1 MEHHPYA
8 DAPVGHEHGD
18 PDVPYQGMDVA
29 TIHAAAQ
36 QLERLQ
42 NGQSNGLQ
50 NGQVDQ
56 HVMDQLMMLG
66 QNLGSGLFKP
76 EDYFANLQAMN
87 GAAQASG
94 DEEGTGV
101 AAGGAHGMDGLD
113 DLEGSPGPNSDKP
126 LTSKF
131 RGVCWNKK
139 NRRWQAA
146 INSSGK
152 YIYLGSYVQE
162 DEAAKSFD
170 RAAIRLRGQRAK
182 LNYHISTYQDE
193 FGQIIEDKKL
203 SEHLTNILGKEAA
216 AAKAGKASKSN
227 NNRDSSAEVPDLQ
240 SMFGMQQQVHQQ
252 QQAGGTNSVGG
263 GGGGGTGNG
272 GGGSAGGSGFE
283 ASQHL
288 LASFQQNL
296 GALMPPPN
304 PPTTRSPHYPYNGG
318 QRHNYG
324 VLDVPEGCSLT
335 AHIPGDEEV
344 FAVLYTGPMFV
355 PDSLGAAVWDGH
367 GAIDLGVFDTDR
379 DARQAAG
386 TVLRLVMYHR
396 HPLAGATGGG
406 AGSGA
411 CNQGEPQLH
420 HHHQYRA
427 AAADGEEGEGGDP
440 AFTAAAAAAAAAAS
454 NGEAHEA
461 GHEDDGSGAQGG
473 AESEQAQYNALFQW
487 LAQYHQVTLVQGGE
501 GEHGVDDGVEAN
513 TDANGCRPKS
523 VRDEEGEHQTVG
535 PSTKRARGRRGSM
548 QSMVVPKEEAEGMM
562 HGMDQVYQMG
572 QQQLD
577 H

>member
-1 MEHHPYA
+1 
-8 DAPVGHEHGD
+8 
-18 PDVPYQGMDVA
+18 
-29 TIHAAAQ
+29 
-36 QLERLQ
+36 
-42 NGQSNGLQ
+42 
-50 NGQVDQ
+50 
-56 HVMDQLMMLG
+56 
-66 QNLGSGLFKP
+66 
-76 EDYFANLQAMN
+76 
-87 GAAQASG
+87 
-94 DEEGTGV
+94 
-101 AAGGAHGMDGLD
+101 
-113 DLEGSPGPNSDKP
+113 
-126 LTSKF
+126 
-131 RGVCWNKK
+131 
-139 NRRWQAA
+139 
-146 INSSGK
+146 
-152 YIYLGSYVQE
+152 
-162 DEAAKSFD
+162 
-170 RAAIRLRGQRAK
+170 
-182 LNYHISTYQDE
+182 
-193 FGQIIEDKKL
+193 
-203 SEHLTNILGKEAA
+203 
-216 AAKAGKASKSN
+216 
-227 NNRDSSAEVPDLQ
+227 
-240 SMFGMQQQVHQQ
+240 
-252 QQAGGTNSVGG
+252 
-263 GGGGGTGNG
+263 
-272 GGGSAGGSGFE
+272 
-283 ASQHL
+283 
-288 LASFQQNL
+288 
-296 GALMPPPN
+296 MPPPN

-344 FAVLYTGPMFV
+344 FAVLYTSERHAFSSISLEVYGCEPGRVANKIRVLGYANGSGLLRMGVGGSELNEREQHLHRQQRGLACIILINLLLCQQLGYVSGSLDERLLREWCTKYSALLDMKLPCNHKAQTDVYVRLPKCTQLRPYLTMLACSGPMFV

-562 HGMDQVYQMG
+562 HGMDQVSLVCCLSNSSSNRLNPFLTIACIEANEG
-572 QQQLD
+572 WKLSAALD
-577 H
+577 NSQSRTRCSSIPAREGRVPPR